1 MGAIKRRVC
10 SACIFALLVLSGL
23 SAATQWYAAQ
33 YNYAPELG
41 TPLSSAFG
49 VSIYRPWDFLAWSRQ
64 FADQTT
70 STRAYSFVLLS
81 GLLGLISIAGI
92 SALGAEK
99 GHGDNVFGDASWAL
113 PVDIKKLGL
122 LKGEGVFLG
131 QMSDGRYLRHN
142 GPEHCAVIAPTR
154 SGKGAGIVI
163 PTLLSWKESAIIYD
177 LKEENYAKTSAR
189 RAQFSDVIYFNP
201 KSVKS
206 AHFNPL
212 LEVREGINEVRD
224 VQNIA
229 NMIIEPEIA
238 GASDHWVRTG
248 NSLLVAAILHVLY
261 TASNGE
267 KNLAGVTSFLSRA
280 TETLDNTLQQMLD
293 TNHIRG
299 PSGRPHHPHPHI
311 QEAVRDV
318 LNKSPDDRS
327 SVHSTVMGYLSLYRD
342 PLLADCTRD
351 SDFCITDL
359 VSAER
364 PKSLY
369 LVIPPA
375 DILRLRPI
383 IRLII
388 NQICRRLTEELPSE
402 RAIQRRHR
410 LLLMLDEFPA
420 LGRLE
425 FFESAL
431 GFIAG
436 YGLKA
441 MLICQS
447 INQLKQ
453 AYGDR
458 NSLFDNTHIKVF
470 FTPSTPETAEY
481 ISRSLGTSTVK
492 YRTEGESGQKG
503 SPFFSGKS
511 ASMQIG
517 QRPLMT
523 VREVLDMPPSKELLL
538 IGGARPIKCDR
549 VTYYDD
555 ASLSQFIEAPI
566 SPNRDKIQAPPAASE
581 NSSWLVKYGDAVLA
595 DDAPQVA
602 EDRKSLAEEN
612 VLEIEVIKPPEGPR
626 WKKPGA
632 QASSVSPE
640 DDGNLV

>member
-1 MGAIKRRVC
+1 MSMIKRKMC
-10 SACIFALLVLSGL
+10 SVAVFVVLLFAGL
-23 SAATQWYAAQ
+23 FAATQWYAAQ
-33 YNYAPELG
+33 CGYDTALG
-41 TPLSSAFG
+41 EPLFSYFG
-49 VSIYRPWDFLAWSRQ
+49 VSVYRPWDFLGWSRHFYVGERTNVQ
-64 FADQTT
+64 AF
-70 STRAYSFVLLS
+70 SFVLIG
-81 GLLGLISIAGI
+81 GLLGLISVVGF
-92 SALGAEK
+92 SALGSEK
-99 GHGDNVFGDASWAL
+99 GHGDNVFGDATWAL
-113 PVDIKKLGL
+113 PADIERLKLL
-122 LKGEGVFLG
+122 DGEGVFLG
-131 QMSDGRYLRHN
+131 QLPNGRYLRHN

-189 RAQFSDVIYFNP
+189 RAEFSDVIYFNP

-229 NMIIEPEIA
+229 NMIIEPEVA
-238 GASDHWVRTG
+238 GVSDHWVRTG

-261 TASNGE
+261 TAPNGE
-267 KNLAGVTSFLSRA
+267 KNLAGVTSFLSKA
-280 TETLDNTLQQMLD
+280 TETLGDTLQQMLE
-293 TNHIRG
+293 TKHIRG
-299 PSGRPHHPHPHI
+299 PSGKPEHPHPHI

-342 PLLADCTRD
+342 PLLAHNTRD
-351 SDFCITDL
+351 SDFFITDL
-359 VSAER
+359 ISAER

-383 IRLII
+383 IRLIV

-402 RAIQRRHR
+402 ESLERRHR

-441 MLICQS
+441 ILICQS
-447 INQLKQ
+447 MNQLKQ
-453 AYGDR
+453 AYGER
-458 NSLFDNTHIKVF
+458 NSLLDNTHVKVF

-481 ISRSLGTSTVK
+481 ISKSLGTSTVK

-511 ASMQIG
+511 VSMHIG

-523 VREVLDMPPSKELLL
+523 VREVLDMSPSKELLL
-538 IGGARPIKCDR
+538 IGGARPIHCDR
-549 VTYYDD
+549 VTYYNDQ
-555 ASLSQFIEAPI
+555 SLIRLIKKPI
-566 SPNRDKIQAPPAASE
+566 PPAREQTGKPPEASAAC
-581 NSSWLVKYGDAVLA
+581 SWFVKYGDAMLVSDSPSIDEEGETQA
-595 DDAPQVA
+595 
-602 EDRKSLAEEN
+602 KSS
-612 VLEIEVIKPPEGPR
+612 VLEIEGYTTSTEPR
-626 WKKPGA
+626 WRKRGGKTNGND
-632 QASSVSPE
+632 PE
-640 DDGNLV
+640 EGTLV